1 MIREFYGNFVSCN
14 FFQNTRFLLFSSL
27 IRLKER
33 LENIHFRVKL
43 LSQQKFKS
51 HLRDKGSALLM
62 SLSIFMTCS
71 VNETFYV
78 EGVQEFEQFLL
89 CSWSVHSSLSL
100 SVSTLFS
107 LNSFCNKQTTFKSQD
122 KSLSSHTHTLS
133 ASGEPSTSNV
143 CLFLVWLTGQE
154 NNNISWQK
162 FVTCTA
168 VLSVILLFD
177 TTCVINFVDNT

>member
-100 SVSTLFS
+100 FPLCFPWTRSATNKPHLSHKTSHYHLTLTLSLLPVNHQHLMFVSFLSDWPVRRTTISV
-107 LNSFCNKQTTFKSQD
+107 D
-122 KSLSSHTHTLS
+122 KSL
-133 ASGEPSTSNV
+133 
-143 CLFLVWLTGQE
+143 
-154 NNNISWQK
+154 
-162 FVTCTA
+162 
-168 VLSVILLFD
+168 
-177 TTCVINFVDNT
+177 

>member
-1 MIREFYGNFVSCN
+1 MAI
-14 FFQNTRFLLFSSL
+14 LFRVISFKTQGSLSSL

-51 HLRDKGSALLM
+51 HLQDKGSALLM

-100 SVSTLFS
+100 SLSLSVSTLFS
-107 LNSFCNKQTTFKSQD
+107 LNSF
-122 KSLSSHTHTLS
+122 
-133 ASGEPSTSNV
+133 
-143 CLFLVWLTGQE
+143 
-154 NNNISWQK
+154 
-162 FVTCTA
+162 
-168 VLSVILLFD
+168 
-177 TTCVINFVDNT
+177 